1 MCGVVATNLGHG
13 AIKRR
18 RDLQTLLDARQVERA
33 ESVAEEFAVPC
44 PKCGYR
50 GIYRIKDI
58 KTLIE
63 PSVASKRPIFPLQA
77 SKWSRTQPAS

>member
-1 MCGVVATNLGHG
+1 MAPSNTVV
-13 AIKRR
+13 ICKRCSTPVR
-18 RDLQTLLDARQVERA
+18 VEKA

-58 KTLIE
+58 KT
-63 PSVASKRPIFPLQA
+63 PDRA
-77 SKWSRTQPAS
+77 